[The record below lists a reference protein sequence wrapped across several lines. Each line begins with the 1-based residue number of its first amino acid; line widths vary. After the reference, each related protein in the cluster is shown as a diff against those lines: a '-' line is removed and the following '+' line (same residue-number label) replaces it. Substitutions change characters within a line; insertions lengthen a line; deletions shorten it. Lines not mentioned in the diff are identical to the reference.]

1 MARAMQPFRGMGLF
15 RHFDKE
21 EAMRYLVTNS
31 RRGLFLALALA
42 ALAGDGLW
50 GQESRGAFTGRVK
63 DSSGGVVPGA
73 EVEAIHLAT
82 GIKTTTVSNDT
93 GNYLIPYLN
102 SGIYRITITMT
113 GFKQYVR
120 EKVELRLGDTLT
132 LDATLEV
139 GEVSQSVVVTGA
151 APVFDKTSASLAT
164 VIDTRDLEELPI
176 REGTVAELATLAP
189 GVMYGTHIRLAKPG
203 MTGGISSLST
213 DGSTLARNEYSI
225 DGVPNVAGDNAI
237 AYSPPA
243 AAIEEFRIGTT
254 TYDASVGHAIG
265 GMMDMVTKSGTNQ
278 NHGLVQLVE
287 RNSAFDAWS
296 SFAKAA
302 KTPKYVYQ
310 DHHGTA
316 AVGGP
321 VRIPKL
327 YNGTDRTFFF
337 VTVDYNKYGNPFPNQ
352 ATVPTAAE
360 RNGDFP
366 GSSRLGMRR
375 TTRCMTRRLPDW
387 STASTCATRSR
398 TTSFPP
404 RINPIS
410 RKLIEYWPLP
420 NLNSVTNNFQV
431 QDAMEHHLYK
441 TVMSRVDHHFSEKH
455 RTYVRFTWDN
465 WNVKQMNRFE
475 NAASGFTLYSNNTQ
489 MGLDH
494 VYTITP
500 TVVVNAKYGYARK
513 RRWEE

>member
-1 MARAMQPFRGMGLF
+1 MRSAPFRASALML
-15 RHFDKE
+15 
-21 EAMRYLVTNS
+21 
-31 RRGLFLALALA
+31 LALLFC
-42 ALAGDGLW
+42 AGNDLY
-50 GQESRGAFTGRVK
+50 GQETRGAFTGKVK
-63 DSSGGVVPGA
+63 DTTGGVMPGA

-82 GIKTTTVSNDT
+82 GIKSATVSNDT

-139 GEVSQSVVVTGA
+139 GEVSQSVVVTGT

-164 VIDTRDLEELPI
+164 VIDTRDMEELPI

-265 GMMDMVTKSGTNQ
+265 GMMDMVTKSGSNQ
-278 NHGLVQLVE
+278 YHGMVQLVE

-360 RNGDFP
+360 RNGDFS
-366 GSSRLGMRR
+366 GLFALGNPADYQLYDPA
-375 TTRCMTRRLPDW
+375 TTRLVNGKYVRDPIPNNIIPAD
-387 STASTCATRSR
+387 
-398 TTSFPP
+398 
-404 RINPIS
+404 RINPIA
-410 RKLIEYWPLP
+410 RKLVEYWPLP

-431 QDAMEHHLYK
+431 QRRHGTPAVQDGDVPGRSPFLRESSHLCPL
-441 TVMSRVDHHFSEKH
+441 HL
-455 RTYVRFTWDN
+455 
-465 WNVKQMNRFE
+465 
-475 NAASGFTLYSNNTQ
+475 G
-489 MGLDH
+489 
-494 VYTITP
+494 
-500 TVVVNAKYGYARK
+500 
-513 RRWEE
+513 